1 MSTPSS
7 GEALLIH
14 ISGHDRPGITAACCS
29 ILAAHNAAI
38 LDIGQAVVHENLALG
53 ILIAAP
59 DGRALTA
66 LRGDLEAKMTALG
79 LESRITPV
87 SAGALE
93 HWVRGHGGS
102 QLIVTLL
109 GRSISAAMLAG
120 VSEVLAL
127 SGFNVDRIERL
138 SAQIADGTGSFVTG
152 HDFSRAETA
161 AKERGGALAPAESY
175 SAASSPPAPINACL
189 ELAVSGPAIDEAD
202 LRAQLLAVAQHFSLD
217 IACQREGIFRLNRR
231 LFAFDMDSTL
241 IQGEVID
248 ELSKMAGVGEQV
260 SRITEAAMRGEL
272 DFDQSFTRR
281 VGLLKGL
288 PAEQV
293 FSLLG
298 AIPLAEG
305 AERMFRT
312 LKLLGLKTAI
322 LSGGFNFFAR
332 TLQQRFGIDHVHAN
346 ELEIVDGL
354 VTGRVIP
361 PIMNGARKAQLLG
374 EIAAA
379 EGISLERVV
388 AVGDG
393 ANDIPML
400 SLAGM
405 GIAYRAKP
413 KVRAQADQSLSQLG
427 LDGLLYLIGL
437 RDRDLLAHDN
447 DQAI

>member
-1 MSTPSS
+1 MQRGLISMYSRIAFVYWKLLMTSPPSA
-7 GEALLIH
+7 EALLIH
-14 ISGHDRPGITAACCS
+14 ISGHDRPGITAACCAV
-29 ILAAHNAAI
+29 LAAHNAAI

-53 ILIAAP
+53 ILIAALDEGP
-59 DGRALTA
+59 LAALKDS
-66 LRGDLEAKMTALG
+66 LVQRIPALG
-79 LESRITPV
+79 LHVSFSPV
-87 SAGALE
+87 AAGTLE
-93 HWVRGHGGS
+93 HWMHGRGGS
-102 QLIVTLL
+102 QFIVTLL
-109 GRSISAAMLAG
+109 GRSISAGMLAR
-120 VSEVLAL
+120 VSEVLAG
-127 SGFNVDRIERL
+127 SGFNVDRIEKL
-138 SAQIADGTGSFVTG
+138 SAQICG
-152 HDFSRAETA
+152 ETNKDA
-161 AKERGGALAPAESY
+161 AGETS
-175 SAASSPPAPINACL
+175 NACV
-189 ELAVSGPAIDEAD
+189 ELAVTGDTAHEAS
-202 LRAQLLAVAQHFSLD
+202 LRSQLLVVAQQFSID
-217 IACQREGIFRLNRR
+217 IACQRESIFRLNRR
-231 LFAFDMDSTL
+231 LVAFDMDSTL

-248 ELSKMAGVGEQV
+248 ELAKMAGVGEQV

-272 DFDQSFTRR
+272 DFDQSFTKR
-281 VGLLKGL
+281 VGLLRGL

-298 AIPLAEG
+298 AIPLADG

-332 TLQQRFGIDHVHAN
+332 TLQERFAIDHVHAN

-361 PIMNGARKAQLLG
+361 PIMNGPRKAQLLG

-379 EGISLERVV
+379 EGISLEQVV

-413 KVRAQADQSLSQLG
+413 KVRAQADQSITQLG
-427 LDGLLYLIGL
+427 LDGILYLIGV
-437 RDRDLLAHDN
+437 RDRDLLAYHN
-447 DQAI
+447 DHAS

>member
-1 MSTPSS
+1 MNPPSS

-59 DGRALTA
+59 DASAQAA
-66 LRGDLEAKMTALG
+66 LRGDLEGKMTALG

-93 HWVRGHGGS
+93 HWMLGRGGS

-109 GRSISAAMLAG
+109 GRSISAGMLAR
-120 VSEVLAL
+120 VSQVLAA
-127 SGFNVDRIERL
+127 SAFNVDRIERL
-138 SAQIADGTGSFVTG
+138 SAQICGDTGDQSQ
-152 HDFSRAETA
+152 R
-161 AKERGGALAPAESY
+161 
-175 SAASSPPAPINACL
+175 PPANACL
-189 ELAVSGPAIDEAD
+189 ELAVTGHAAQEAT
-202 LRAQLLAVAQHFSLD
+202 LRSQLLAVAQEFSLD

-248 ELSKMAGVGEQV
+248 ELAKMAGVGEQV

-281 VGLLKGL
+281 VALLQGL

-293 FSLLG
+293 YSLLG
-298 AIPLAEG
+298 KIPLADG

-332 TLQQRFGIDHVHAN
+332 TLQERFAIDHVHAN

-379 EGISLERVV
+379 EGISLEQVV

-413 KVRAQADQSLSQLG
+413 KVRAQADHSLSQLG